1 MGKEGREGCDISN
14 EAVADNVIAFC
25 GVLVS
30 KRDGTIINKDDAPC
44 WRSERE
50 TIDHA
55 VKSKNKIPSQ
65 TCESEKKMF
74 RLRIFQHVRT
84 LGIIRLIDGSLKEI
98 P

>member
-1 MGKEGREGCDISN
+1 M
-14 EAVADNVIAFC
+14 ADNVIAFC

-74 RLRIFQHVRT
+74 RLRIFQYVRT
-84 LGIIRLIDGSLKEI
+84 IIRLIDGSLKEI
-98 P
+98 S

>member
-1 MGKEGREGCDISN
+1 M
-14 EAVADNVIAFC
+14 ADNVIAFC

-74 RLRIFQHVRT
+74 RLRIFQYVRT
-84 LGIIRLIDGSLKEI
+84 IIRLIDESLKEI